1 MKEKKVMKIIDRE
14 VKSGRENNDS
24 GDVILERIKKQVSD
38 TNQLEYCLKM
48 YMFVQETYE
57 TMVDIYNTPSHF
69 WIYEN
74 DYSNNYT
81 DFLGNDYSW
90 GIKDYKKFLKYL
102 AKQCLANGYDWIGIV
117 QDSDNIWF
125 FLDSEF
131 WKDVELIKRSDK
143 YFAANY
149 FPELV
154 DLLEP
159 FDKVYRGYKNH
170 TLDVEEMT
178 IKEFEILQ
186 AIKGC
191 SFNYDVNIGILLG
204 LYEVIDIHDWLDAF
218 DIKKV
223 KEIND
228 RNFVTPD
235 YSQGFNISD
244 KSELAEF
251 CNVF

>member
-57 TMVDIYNTPSHF
+57 IMVDMYNTPLYF

-74 DYSNNYT
+74 DYSNNYA

-117 QDSDNIWF
+117 QDSDNMWF
-125 FLDSEF
+125 FLDSKLWEE
-131 WKDVELIKRSDK
+131 VERNKRSDK

-149 FPELV
+149 FPELA

-170 TLDVEEMT
+170 TLDAEEMT
-178 IKEFEILQ
+178 MKEFEILQ
-186 AIKGC
+186 VIKGC
-191 SFNYDVNIGILLG
+191 RYNSDIRSILD
-204 LYEVIDIHDWLDAF
+204 LYQKINMYGWLDAF
-218 DIKKV
+218 DAKKA

-235 YSQGFNISD
+235 YSYGFNISD